1 MKALILD
8 DDIAHVGFISG
19 LLKKYFPQFNSIT
32 EMTSA
37 EEVSKNLL
45 LETYDLLLFDVELQN
60 NETIFD
66 YIDTFNISGTKV
78 IFITG
83 HPDYAIKAIKNKAID
98 YILKPVN
105 INEFKTA
112 INAALQEITINSTEV
127 NTKTVAESQNK
138 NLVINELEQIKI
150 MSLHSI
156 EYFEAEG
163 PYTKVYLTDN
173 SVITSSKN
181 LKYYEELTSKHG
193 FFRVHN
199 SYLANV
205 LHIKQILKKDGLTLE
220 MKSGNK
226 IDVSLRKKEDL
237 FNYLNQMQV
246 NHL

>member
-8 DDIAHVGFISG
+8 DDTNHARFISG
-19 LLKKYFPQFNSIT
+19 LLKKYFPQFDSIT
-32 EMTSA
+32 EMSSA
-37 EEVSKNLL
+37 EEVSKELL
-45 LETYDLLLFDVELQN
+45 LNTYDLLLFDVELQN

-66 YIDTFNISGTKV
+66 YLDTFNISESKI

-83 HPDYAIKAIKNKAID
+83 HPDYAIKAIKNKASD

-112 INAALQEITINSTEV
+112 VHTALQEITGKASEI

-150 MSLHSI
+150 ILLNSI

-163 PYTKVYLTDN
+163 PYTKVFLNDK
-173 SVITSSKN
+173 SIITSSKN
-181 LKYYEELTSKHG
+181 LKFYEELTKTNG

-199 SYLANV
+199 SYVANV
-205 LHIKQILKKDGLTLE
+205 LHIKQIIKKDGLTLE

-226 IDVSLRKKEDL
+226 IDVSLRKKEEL
-237 FNYLNQMQV
+237 FNYLNQIQI